1 MTYLKKSYIQNVC
14 RNIKEKTQTDG
25 EEATTFHSQQEMMVM
40 VIIKMKIRCSA
51 AGAAVII
58 ILVVIVKNIE
68 DIIEDI
74 MSELRVG

>member
-1 MTYLKKSYIQNVC
+1 MKKSYIQNVC

-40 VIIKMKIRCSA
+40 VIMKMKKIWCSA

-68 DIIEDI
+68 DTCSVDI
-74 MSELRVG
+74 MSELRLG

>member
-1 MTYLKKSYIQNVC
+1 MKKSYIQNVC

-25 EEATTFHSQQEMMVM
+25 EETTTFHSQQEMMVIM
-40 VIIKMKIRCSA
+40 KMKKIWCSA

>member
-1 MTYLKKSYIQNVC
+1 MKKSYIQNVC
-14 RNIKEKTQTDG
+14 RNIKEKTQTDV

-40 VIIKMKIRCSA
+40 VIMKMKIWCSA

>member
-14 RNIKEKTQTDG
+14 RNIKEKTQTDE
-25 EEATTFHSQQEMMVM
+25 EEATTLHSLQEMMVM
-40 VIIKMKIRCSA
+40 VIMNMKIWCSA

-58 ILVVIVKNIE
+58 ILVVKNIE
-68 DIIEDI
+68 DACPVDI